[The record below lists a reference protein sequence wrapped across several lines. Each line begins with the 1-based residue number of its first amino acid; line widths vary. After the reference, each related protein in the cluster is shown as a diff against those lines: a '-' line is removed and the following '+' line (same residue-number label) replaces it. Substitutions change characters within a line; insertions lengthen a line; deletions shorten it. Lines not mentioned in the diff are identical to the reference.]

1 MYTMCVYN
9 TKRFIVYLQIEDMKF
24 KLSNTEEK
32 LIESNSQLNSAV
44 SELQLYK
51 DHCVKLEENRN
62 DLTVQLERSRSDLV
76 EVCVNTM
83 IMVIKI
89 FLIF

>member
-9 TKRFIVYLQIEDMKF
+9 TKRFIVYLQIEDLKF

-32 LIESNSQLNSAV
+32 LVESNSQLNAAV

-51 DHCVKLEENRN
+51 DHCVKREENRN

-76 EVCVNTM
+76 EVCVCVCEYNT
-83 IMVIKI
+83 
-89 FLIF
+89 

>member
-1 MYTMCVYN
+1 MCVYN
-9 TKRFIVYLQIEDMKF
+9 TKRFIVYLQIEDLKF

-32 LIESNSQLNSAV
+32 LVERNSQLNSYV

-76 EVCVNTM
+76 EVCVCEYNDYGH
-83 IMVIKI
+83 
-89 FLIF
+89 